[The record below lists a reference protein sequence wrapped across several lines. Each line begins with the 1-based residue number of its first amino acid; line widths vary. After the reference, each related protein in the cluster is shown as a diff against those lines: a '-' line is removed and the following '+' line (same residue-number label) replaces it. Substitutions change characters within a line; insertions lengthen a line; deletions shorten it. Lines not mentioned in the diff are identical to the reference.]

1 MIYIKTKTKMN
12 ANAKNEDAI
21 KRALIERALIVRA
34 LRLDRQRSV
43 VNAEYTFEEAYAK
56 MNGGEIVYPNQKEAA
71 IACIDH
77 FNNGKLLVIL
87 VAQPGTGKTGT
98 ILSFMIC
105 ITTHLDDE
113 RCVEIKDIHL
123 MSGMSD
129 NQWRDQTRSK
139 MLPKFRDRIYHRGE
153 LKKRQTDLSDLK
165 NAVVINDEVHVASG
179 KAMTISKSLIAAG
192 LNDANVLESKQ
203 IRMLDISA
211 TPEAILQD
219 SKAWGDKS
227 ETVFLRPGKS
237 YKGFEVMLAENR
249 IRQAPSFTTYAVV
262 QQWFQTFVS
271 RYQSTSKKF
280 FPMRVQKPETLGF
293 IRRAIVEFGWD
304 EIKHDA
310 EDRVANIDQ
319 IMETP
324 PDKHTI
330 ILIKHFWRASKRIVR
345 VNIGGSYETV
355 PKKENNTSAAQG
367 LCGRFCDNYEYEGH
381 ELNPDLRPLHFGDKA
396 SIEVYVNWFNRGCD
410 SSKAEYHSPVMNSL
424 NGYVK
429 SKESTRHESVMRNL
443 DAVVVQNVDLTNI
456 HKRIPVMFDKFP
468 IDEFIQVQAVDKK
481 GFIKQ
486 FIENKFDTVEHKEFI
501 ENKFDPVEYQEFIE
515 IISNTDCFQQSTPG
529 VDGSRKRNIDLTR
542 DVVLNRRKIGI
553 KDATGRYKTISCWQA
568 FIDNQENRVYILWQ
582 KM

>member
-12 ANAKNEDAI
+12 ANAKNEDTILDAI
-21 KRALIERALIVRA
+21 LRA
-34 LRLDRQRSV
+34 LRLECQRSV
-43 VNAEYTFEEAYAK
+43 VNAQYIYAK
-56 MNGGEIVYPNQKEAA
+56 TVAKTMNRGEIVYPNQKEAA
-71 IACIDH
+71 NACIRH
-77 FNNGKLLVIL
+77 FNDGKFLVIL
-87 VAQPGTGKTGT
+87 VAHPGTGKTGT
-98 ILSFMIC
+98 ILDFMIG
-105 ITTHLDDE
+105 ITTHPDDE

-129 NQWRDQTRSK
+129 NQWRDQTQSK
-139 MLPKFRDRIYHRGE
+139 MLPEFRDRIYHRGE
-153 LKKRQTDLSDLK
+153 LKKRQTELSDLK

-211 TPEAILQD
+211 TPEAISKD

-227 ETVFLRPGKS
+227 AIVFLQPGKS

-271 RYQSTSKKF
+271 RYESTSKKF
-280 FPMRVQKPETLGF
+280 FPLRVQKSETLGF
-293 IRRAIVEFGWD
+293 IRRAIVEFDWD

-310 EDRVANIDQ
+310 EDRVANIDE

-396 SIEVYVNWFNRGCD
+396 SIEAYVNWFNHGCD
-410 SSKAEYHSPVMNSL
+410 YGKADYHSSRIGSSK
-424 NGYVK
+424 GCVK
-429 SKESTRHESVMRNL
+429 SKDSTRHESVMRNL
-443 DAVVVQNVDLTNI
+443 DAVVVQNIDLTNI
-456 HKRIPVMFDKFP
+456 HKRIPVMFDEFP
-468 IDEFIQVQAVDKK
+468 INKFTQAVDKK
-481 GFIKQ
+481 GFIKK
-486 FIENKFDTVEHKEFI
+486 FIENKFDTI
-501 ENKFDPVEYQEFIE
+501 EDEEFIE

-542 DVVLNRRKIGI
+542 DSVLNRRKLGI